1 MAIIFSYPTI
11 SASDLHA
18 SDRFILS
25 QMNQTGNPT
34 KSVTLSDLANF
45 ITTTGEGTGTTD
57 YIVKWND
64 GPNGILGD
72 SPAFTFDGG
81 AGLKQFILTDG
92 YRFVVDRDAATT
104 VGDPEYAITQNGV
117 SKTSFGWD
125 DDGGGFGFLY
135 NWAGKGF
142 KFGSTVLYPQLELLT
157 DPDIKTVSFADFEI
171 QDSELTI
178 TNAGGGS
185 TMLQVFNGA
194 VESSTTNSTGG
205 GTATQIV
212 NRNNDLYIKNRAEL
226 KDILFQADDG
236 QNDGNVATY
245 FRLDGSMAD
254 VGTPSYYT
262 RWGDNSHIVLGNST
276 NINSLDFHMYHD
288 SNDTF
293 MQSDNGS
300 INIESKGGLF
310 IKNEDASEIEI
321 HNDLNS
327 DLTLRSEGDV
337 RLIGSGFNQYFRV
350 DSGLGFS
357 VASKDIR
364 FSDNVKAKF
373 GDSDDL
379 QIYHDGANS
388 IIEDVGTGDLD
399 ISGALAVN
407 ITGGGVLTASFSP
420 AGFVATFGGTNK
432 ISTSS
437 TGIDLAQDG
446 DGIKLRSPNGTVY
459 LLTVD
464 NAGNLVV
471 T

>member
-25 QMNQTGNPT
+25 QMNQTGNPN

-157 DPDIKTVSFADFEI
+157 DPDIKTVSFADFEV

-212 NRNNDLYIKNRAEL
+212 NRNNDLYIKNRAASR
-226 KDILFQADDG
+226 DILFQADDG

-245 FRLDGSMAD
+245 FSLDGSMAD
-254 VGTPSYYT
+254 IADDSRYT
-262 RWGDNSHIVLGNST
+262 RWPDNSRIALGNST
-276 NINSLDFHMYHD
+276 NTSNLDFAMWYD
-288 SNDTF
+288 SGTA
-293 MQSDNGS
+293 MRNGS
-300 INIESKGGLF
+300 GGSWSMESKNGLF

-407 ITGGGVLTASFSP
+407 INGGGVLTASFSP

-446 DGIKLRSPNGTVY
+446 DGIKLKSPNGTVY